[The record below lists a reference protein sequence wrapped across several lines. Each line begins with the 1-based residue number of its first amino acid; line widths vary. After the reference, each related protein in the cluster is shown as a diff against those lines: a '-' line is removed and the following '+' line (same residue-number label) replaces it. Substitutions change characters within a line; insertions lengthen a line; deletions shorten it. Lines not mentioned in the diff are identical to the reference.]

1 MRLRM
6 FVWLALVG
14 LVGLVGMMGV
24 FFVGIGNASAQDEV
38 YTGKMVR
45 KKGLSTESVQ
55 LDLRIRERATQEQA
69 DALLKI
75 LNEDGSD
82 ALMEELRKGDYGEA
96 RVTGGRM
103 RRIVWVRVFPGQ
115 NGSSVL
121 IVTDRPIYFPS
132 DKLDE
137 QPAPTTALGV
147 IQLEMNDR
155 GQGRGRLAEAVAM
168 HVTDEGVLQIQS
180 ARPTTIEVED
190 VKREQ

>member
-1 MRLRM
+1 MRLRT
-6 FVWLALVG
+6 FVRLDLVALLA
-14 LVGLVGMMGV
+14 MTGV
-24 FFVGIGNASAQDEV
+24 FFVGIGNASAQEEV
-38 YTGKMVR
+38 YTAKLVR

-103 RRIVWVRVFPGQ
+103 RRVVWVRVFPGQ

-147 IQLEMNDR
+147 LQLEINDR
-155 GQGRGRLAEAVAM
+155 GRGRGRLAEAVAM

>member
-1 MRLRM
+1 MRLRTLVRLGLM
-6 FVWLALVG
+6 VMTGVFLVG
-14 LVGLVGMMGV
+14 LPT
-24 FFVGIGNASAQDEV
+24 ASAQEEV
-38 YTGKMVR
+38 YTAKMVR

-75 LNEDGSD
+75 LNDDGSD

-96 RVTGGRM
+96 RVTGGRP
-103 RRIVWVRVFPGQ
+103 RRVVWVRVFPGQ
-115 NGSSVL
+115 NGSSVM
-121 IVTDRPIYFPS
+121 IVTGRPIYFPS
-132 DKLDE
+132 DKLDT

-155 GQGRGRLAEAVAM
+155 GHGRGRLAEAVAM

-180 ARPTTIEVED
+180 ARPATIEMED
-190 VKREQ
+190 VRQEQ